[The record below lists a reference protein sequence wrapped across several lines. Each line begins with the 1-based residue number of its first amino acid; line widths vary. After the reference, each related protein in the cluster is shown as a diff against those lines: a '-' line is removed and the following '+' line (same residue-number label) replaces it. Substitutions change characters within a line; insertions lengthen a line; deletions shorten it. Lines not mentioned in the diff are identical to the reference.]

1 MISLWIGLAL
11 AEAPRNCEAPLSVYI
26 EEVQTSGSELAY
38 LCLADR
44 DDAGKALLD
53 ALAAMKSD
61 AVGDERVSRALAVHL
76 LHRLN
81 RPITGA
87 EARAL
92 SPADRRFLAD
102 GVYARRGRRS
112 PALEHERVFEKFP
125 WYQPDAG
132 YTNARLTPEDRAN
145 IEILDDPPKR
155 PLAARSPSA
164 GDAIANGEETPT
176 EAPSPCACGSLGAA
190 SALPALLG
198 GLLALRRRRR

>member
-1 MISLWIGLAL
+1 MISLWTGLAL

-53 ALAAMKSD
+53 AIAAMKSD
-61 AVGDERVSRALAVHL
+61 AVGEERVTRALAVHL
-76 LHRLN
+76 LHRLD
-81 RPITGA
+81 RPITGD

-112 PALEHERVFEKFP
+112 PAPEHERVFEKFP

-145 IEILDDPPKR
+145 IAVLDDP
-155 PLAARSPSA
+155 
-164 GDAIANGEETPT
+164 ANGEQTPT

-190 SALPALLG
+190 SAPPALFG